1 VPPFALLL
9 LGGTPRSIIA
19 FRTGLARALSL
30 SSWVVTFE
38 RPFDEAALL
47 AAAREAL
54 AGGLTGAAA
63 GGCGEEAAEVVTLR
77 APRSSHCKNR
87 KNCRKNDTHFFVGNL
102 HQFPNAWIVIGLF
115 YPPHQ
120 TTRDMFYL

>member
-1 VPPFALLL
+1 LI
-9 LGGTPRSIIA
+9 RA
-19 FRTGLARALSL
+19 FRTSLVRALSL

-38 RPFDEAALL
+38 RPFDEARRCLL
-47 AAAREAL
+47 PRVERWR
-54 AGGLTGAAA
+54 AGLPERQR
-63 GGCGEEAAEVVTLR
+63 GGCGDEAAEVVTLR